1 MSRITQYPEAE
12 TINRDDFLVIDGGT
26 DGTRKV
32 RAPSFGLKLEDVF
45 QLSPTWFDNGR
56 ISKTDGSVIS
66 ISDTEWKYTWFY
78 RVPTNA
84 KTIGLSLYAGGSTA
98 GFAFYDS
105 DAVFISGDNVTSKV
119 NSDIRTYAVPEN
131 AKYVRFTN
139 YTKDNYHPTIPTI
152 YFVSDKDSEQP
163 ETRYVSWRTGLNING
178 SYSSSTT
185 RMCTIEPIK
194 VTELVRI
201 SLAADWRVWVSYYK
215 NGVWVK
221 DGKQSQYKGFVTE
234 PGYDIYLSVGKR
246 DNSVITNKEL
256 ATASDSIAVVLSD
269 EYEYHRKM
277 SQALPDWSSLSM
289 FYKIGVLGD
298 SFASGSLHHP
308 DGGGSETNYN
318 LSWGQILARDTGATV
333 TNYSKGGLSA
343 STWLTNTEFGL
354 TKLLESD
361 PEQLYI
367 CAFGINDWNQRT
379 TYPIGTIADCNDDYS
394 QNPATFYGSYGK
406 VIGNIETHAPNAK
419 IIMLSIMRENERVL
433 DGDAKAIADH
443 FGIPF
448 IQLTDD
454 DFFVSDY
461 YSRSMYENHPLSYGY
476 SGIAQAMK
484 RLLSKCIENNAE
496 YFGTYY
502 GAL

>member
-12 TINRDDFLVIDGGT
+12 TINRDDFLVIDGGM

-32 RAPSFGLKLEDVF
+32 RASSFGLKLEDVF
-45 QLSPTWFDNGR
+45 RLFPTWFDGGS
-56 ISKTDGSVIS
+56 ISKTDGDFSS
-66 ISDTEWKYTWFY
+66 TTNTDWKYTWFY
-78 RVPTNA
+78 RVPA
-84 KTIGLSLYAGGSTA
+84 KARTIGLSLYAGGNSA

-105 DAVFISGDNVTSKV
+105 DAVFISGNNVTSKV
-119 NSDIRTYAVPEN
+119 NSDIRTYTVPEN

-139 YTKDNYHPTIPTI
+139 NTNTNYHPTIPTI
-152 YFVSDKDSEQP
+152 YFVSDKDAEQP
-163 ETRYVSWRTGLNING
+163 ESRYVSWRTGLNING
-178 SYSSSTT
+178 SYSSSSS
-185 RMCTIEPIK
+185 RMCTIEPIEA
-194 VTELVRI
+194 TEPIRI

-215 NGVWVK
+215 DGVWVK
-221 DGKQSQYKGFVTE
+221 DGKQSQYNGFVTE
-234 PGYDIYLSVGKR
+234 PGYDVYLSVGKR
-246 DNSVITNKEL
+246 DNSAITNKEL
-256 ATASDSIAVVLSD
+256 ATASDAIAVTLLNK
-269 EYEYHRKM
+269 YEYRRKM
-277 SQALPDWSSLSM
+277 LQALPNWSSLSM
-289 FYKIGVLGD
+289 FYKIGILGD

-308 DGGGSETNYN
+308 DGSGSETNYN
-318 LSWGQILARDTGATV
+318 LSWGQILARDIGATV

-354 TKLLESD
+354 SKLLSSD

-379 TYPIGTIADCNDDYS
+379 TYPIGTIADCNVDYS

-406 VIGNIETHAPNAK
+406 VIGNIKAHASNAK
-419 IIMLSIMRENERVL
+419 IIMLSIMRENERIL
-433 DGDAKAIADH
+433 DADAKAIADH
-443 FGIPF
+443 FDIPF

-461 YSRSMYENHPLSYGY
+461 YARSMYENHPLSYGY